1 MIYRLV
7 PLGVA
12 VLLVAGVAPGRPADD
27 KKNDGDIT
35 VKEGEEFK
43 LNKDEIT
50 VSKDPD
56 DEGRFPVTV
65 KAAAAA
71 TAVKMPAQKWMLGFV
86 PDDKHKEAG
95 VKVESVV
102 EAGPLQHMR
111 TAGKMAGEAGGWQTD
126 PGDVITHADG
136 YAVKTVKDVICA
148 VNAAKDHADVQL
160 VLKDVNTGKQYVFY
174 VSAARR

>member
-1 MIYRLV
+1 LQEVPPMFRRLV
-7 PLGVA
+7 PLAVA

-43 LNKDEIT
+43 LNKDTIT
-50 VSKDPD
+50 VAKEPD

-65 KAAAAA
+65 KEA
-71 TAVKMPAQKWMLGFV
+71 TAPTAGKMPAQKWMLGFV

-102 EAGPLQHMR
+102 EAGPLLSMR
-111 TAGKMAGEAGGWQTD
+111 SAPTAEEARGGWM
-126 PGDVITHADG
+126 
-136 YAVKTVKDVICA
+136 
-148 VNAAKDHADVQL
+148 
-160 VLKDVNTGKQYVFY
+160 
-174 VSAARR
+174 

>member
-1 MIYRLV
+1 MLRHAL

-12 VLLVAGVAPGRPADD
+12 LLLTAAAPGRPADD
-27 KKNDGDIT
+27 KKTDGDVT
-35 VKEGEEFK
+35 VKEGTEFK

-50 VSKDPD
+50 VAKEPD

-65 KAAAAA
+65 KATATP

-95 VKVESVV
+95 VKIESVV
-102 EAGPLQHMR
+102 EAGPLQQMR
-111 TAGKMAGEAGGWQTD
+111 AGPKGGEERGGWMAD
-126 PGDVITHADG
+126 PGDVITHVNG
-136 YAVKTVKDVICA
+136 YAVKDVKDVICA
-148 VNAAKDHADVQL
+148 VNAAKDHEDIQL
-160 VLKDVNTGKQYVFY
+160 VVKDVNNGKPFVFY

>member
-1 MIYRLV
+1 MLRRFV

-12 VLLVAGVAPGRPADD
+12 LLLAAGVAPGRPADD

-50 VSKDPD
+50 VAKDPD

-65 KAAAAA
+65 KAATAP

-102 EAGPLQHMR
+102 ESGPLMNMR
-111 TAGKMAGEAGGWQTD
+111 STPKGEEGRGGWMTD
-126 PGDVITHADG
+126 AGDVITHVNG
-136 YAVKTVKDVICA
+136 YAVKDVKDVICA
-148 VNAAKDHADVQL
+148 VNAAKDHADIQL
-160 VLKDVNTGKQYVFY
+160 VIKDVNNGKPYVFY

>member
-1 MIYRLV
+1 MLRRTL
-7 PLGVA
+7 PLAAA

-50 VSKDPD
+50 VAKDPD

-65 KAAAAA
+65 KAA
-71 TAVKMPAQKWMLGFV
+71 TAPTTVKMPAQKHMLGFV

-102 EAGPLQHMR
+102 EAGPLQQMR
-111 TAGKMAGEAGGWQTD
+111 TAPKAEEGRGGWMAD
-126 PGDVITHADG
+126 PGDVITHVNG
-136 YAVKTVKDVICA
+136 FAVKDVKEVICA
-148 VNAAKDHADVQL
+148 VNAAKDHADIQL
-160 VLKDVNTGKQYVFY
+160 VLKDVNNGKPYVFY

>member
-1 MIYRLV
+1 MDAAPRLKTGRPFHSTSDNVLASRRRPPDTRSRPILQEVPPMFRRLV
-7 PLGVA
+7 PLAVA

-43 LNKDEIT
+43 LNKDTIT
-50 VSKDPD
+50 VAKEPD

-65 KAAAAA
+65 KEATAP

-95 VKVESVV
+95 VK
-102 EAGPLQHMR
+102 
-111 TAGKMAGEAGGWQTD
+111 
-126 PGDVITHADG
+126 
-136 YAVKTVKDVICA
+136 
-148 VNAAKDHADVQL
+148 
-160 VLKDVNTGKQYVFY
+160 
-174 VSAARR
+174 